1 MQVPEIVIIK
11 VKKLSKD
18 EKEFQKTQKN
28 LEKDLEKK
36 RIQEEKERQKTQK
49 NLEKQLEKKRIQE
62 EKEAEKLRIK
72 AEKEAEKKRIQAE
85 KEAEKKRIQVEKE
98 AEKLRIKQEKD
109 LEKQRQKTQKMI
121 QKQEEKSNR
130 KTQKLDI
137 RVEEPMS
144 SAPKELI
151 SCEPLNE
158 KLANI
163 MNQLSEINAKNG
175 EHFKARAY
183 ANAEETILSITED
196 ICSLDQLLKK
206 PGIGKTTM
214 EKMQEYVSTG
224 KVETIEEERN
234 RPENI
239 LSDVYGIGPQK
250 AKELVQVFGI
260 TTIDEL
266 RERQDQVLNNVQKMG
281 LRHYEDILKK
291 IPREEIDQYNS
302 IFANEFGSAVFS
314 KDPDAKFEIV
324 GSYRRGK
331 MESGDIDVIFTSNN
345 PKLFVAFID
354 SLIRR
359 GIIIEVLSRG
369 KSKCLVITRLSPN
382 VPARRV
388 DFLYTNHKE
397 FPFSILYFT
406 GSKAFNTVM
415 RGHAL
420 SMGLT
425 MNEHGFSKIL
435 ENKKT
440 EKLQHEFADEKSI
453 FDYLGLVYKS
463 PEERVNG
470 RAVILKS
477 GNEEKI
483 EDLPIKEVKVSSPVS
498 PIMQHIADFQK
509 HGIRVL
515 QGLTESQLS
524 EIIRFANEMYYNQTP
539 VLSDNEFDIIKEYTE
554 KRFPKNQA
562 ITEIGAVITKNKIQ
576 LPYEMASMDKIK
588 PDTDALPRWIMKYQG
603 PYVLSC
609 KLDGVSGMYYRA
621 ENGEYGLYTRGDG
634 KIGQNVTH
642 LLGFLKLPQIAPGC
656 AIRGEFIIPKDV
668 FETKYKGRFSNSR
681 NMVSGV
687 VNSRTMDETVLDVHF
702 VVYEIISPTLMPIAQ
717 LETLTQMG
725 FETVKYT
732 VINSGDLTNES
743 LSEILM
749 QWRSEY
755 AYEIDGIIVTNNGV
769 YPRKSGNP
777 DHAFAFKMII
787 SDQFAEAKVVDVI
800 WTPSKNGVLKPRVQ
814 IEPINIGGVRIEYA
828 TGFNGK
834 YIEDHHI
841 GIGAVI
847 TIIRSGDVIPYIKNI
862 VVPAERTKMP
872 DVPYIWNN
880 THVDVLL
887 ENADEDET
895 VREKNITVFFVTLKV
910 EGLSS
915 GNVKR
920 IINAGYDSVAKILA
934 MTKYDFENVEGF
946 KSKMIEKIY
955 GNIHQKVASASLIDI
970 MVASNRMGKG
980 LGDKKIRPIME
991 TFPDILISNAS
1002 PENKIRDLK
1011 TIKGIGKENAAE
1023 FVNNIPNFLGFL
1035 REIGL
1040 ESKLTNEPAPIIEN
1054 QIKEEISVPTHIL
1067 NGKKIVMTKTRDKD
1081 TIEAL
1086 KKYGAT
1092 LEDNMK
1098 KDIFVL
1104 IVKSKDDHSNKMD
1117 YAKTNGIPI
1126 MTVQEFRDAYL

>member
-1 MQVPEIVIIK
+1 MQVPEIVVIK
-11 VKKLSKD
+11 VKKPLNN

-36 RIQEEKERQKTQK
+36 RIQEEKEA
-49 NLEKQLEKKRIQE
+49 EKQ
-62 EKEAEKLRIK
+62 RIK
-72 AEKEAEKKRIQAE
+72 AEKEAEKQRIQAE
-85 KEAEKKRIQVEKE
+85 KEAEKERIRIEKE

-121 QKQEEKSNR
+121 QKQEEKANR
-130 KTQKLDI
+130 KTQKLI
-137 RVEEPMS
+137 VRVEEPTS
-144 SAPKELI
+144 VSKEPI

-163 MNQLSEINAKNG
+163 MNQLSEIYTKNG

-196 ICSLDQLLKK
+196 ICSLEQILKK

-224 KVETIEEERN
+224 KVELIEEERN

-260 TTIDEL
+260 TTIAEL

-314 KDPDAKFEIV
+314 KDSDAKFEIV

-331 MESGDIDVIFTSNN
+331 MESGDIDVIVTSNN

-354 SLIRR
+354 SLIKR

-369 KSKCLVITRLSPN
+369 KSKSLVIARLSSDY
-382 VPARRV
+382 PARRV

-406 GSKAFNTVM
+406 GSKGFNTVM

-420 SMGLT
+420 TMGLT

-440 EKLQHEFADEKSI
+440 EKLQHEFSDEKSI

-463 PEERVNG
+463 PEERIDG

-477 GNEEKI
+477 ITEEKI
-483 EDLPIKEVKVSSPVS
+483 ETSPIEEVKVSPPVS
-498 PIMQHIADFQK
+498 PIMQHVADFQK

-515 QGLTESQLS
+515 QGLTEAQLS

-539 VLSDNEFDIIKEYTE
+539 ILSDNEFDIIKEYIE

-634 KIGQNVTH
+634 KVGQNVTH
-642 LLGFLKLPQIAPGC
+642 LLSFLKLPQIVPGY

-668 FETKYKGRFSNSR
+668 FDTKYKGRFSNSR

-702 VVYEIISPTLMPIAQ
+702 VVYEIISPALMPIAQ

-887 ENADEDET
+887 ENADENET
-895 VREKNITVFFVTLKV
+895 VREKNITLFFVTLKV

-955 GNIHQKVASASLIDI
+955 SNIHEKVASASLIDI

-991 TFPDILISNAS
+991 AFPDILVSSAS
-1002 PENKIRDLK
+1002 PDNKIRDLK
-1011 TIKGIGKENAAE
+1011 TIKGIGKENASE
-1023 FVNNIPNFLGFL
+1023 FVNNIPVFMEFL

-1040 ESKLTNEPAPIIEN
+1040 ESKLTQGPIEN
-1054 QIKEEISVPTHIL
+1054 KPKEEISIPTHPL

-1081 TIEAL
+1081 IIEAL

-1117 YAKTNGIPI
+1117 YATTNGIPI
-1126 MTVQEFRDAYL
+1126 MTSQEFREAYL